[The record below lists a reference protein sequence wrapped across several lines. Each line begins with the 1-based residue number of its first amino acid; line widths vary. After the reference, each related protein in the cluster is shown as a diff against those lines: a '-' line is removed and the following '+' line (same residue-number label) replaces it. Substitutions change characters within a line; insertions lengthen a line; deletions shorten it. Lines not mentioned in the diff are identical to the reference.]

1 MRLLP
6 PLFVLPFLFATQSYA
21 LDISVVGVFPGK
33 AVLVVDG
40 GSPKTYS
47 AGDKINDD
55 TKLVATDGSSATFLI
70 DGKRETIALGQHV
83 AKAGGSSESKRG
95 VTLQADSQGHF
106 VTLGQING
114 STVKMIVD
122 TGATNVALPAA
133 EAARIGLPYKQ
144 GRRGMSNTAN
154 GVVPIYLIKLDSV
167 RIGDVE
173 LHNVE
178 ASIHEGPL
186 PITLLGMSF
195 LNRTDMRR
203 EGDRMTLIK
212 RY

>member
-1 MRLLP
+1 MRLP
-6 PLFVLPFLFATQSYA
+6 PLFVLPLLFATQAYA

-40 GSPKTYS
+40 GLPKTYS

-55 TKLVATDGSSATFLI
+55 TKLIATDGSSATFLI

-83 AKAGGSSESKRG
+83 AKAGGSAESKRS

-114 STVKMIVD
+114 STVEMIVD

-133 EAARIGLPYKQ
+133 EAARIGLPYKR

-167 RIGDVE
+167 RIGDIV

-178 ASIHEGPL
+178 ASIHESPL

-203 EGDRMTLIK
+203 EGNRMTLTK

>member
-1 MRLLP
+1 MRLLR
-6 PLFVLPFLFATQSYA
+6 LSVLPFLFATQAYA

-55 TKLVATDGSSATFLI
+55 AKLISTDGSSATFLI

-83 AKAGGSSESKRG
+83 AKAGASSDKHSAM
-95 VTLQADSQGHF
+95 LQADTRGHF

-144 GRRGMSNTAN
+144 GKKGMSNTAN
-154 GVVPIYLIKLDSV
+154 GVVPIYLMKLDSV
-167 RIGDVE
+167 KIGDIE

-203 EGDRMTLIK
+203 EGDRMTLTK